1 MIGLER
7 LQPFELAMV
16 RADLA
21 TAICSRNGVDAI
33 LLAGTDRAA
42 LFDDSNTPF
51 PHLDCA
57 RAHIQ
62 AIMRA

>member
-1 MIGLER
+1 MN
-7 LQPFELAMV
+7 
-16 RADLA
+16 DL
-21 TAICSRNGVDAI
+21 
-33 LLAGTDRAA
+33 AA
-42 LFDDSNTPF
+42 LFKETNTDF